1 MCIQSSY
8 AVKNESNIYEFSL
21 GDCVLSFLQ
30 DTAVKRA
37 SYVRC
42 VASLLSKCSM
52 NTKIKSKSYGPVIL
66 FVLKDIQSVAG
77 SGKYRSNIEF
87 SYLVLEEMHGDL

>member
-1 MCIQSSY
+1 M
-8 AVKNESNIYEFSL
+8 
-21 GDCVLSFLQ
+21 
-30 DTAVKRA
+30 KRA

-52 NTKIKSKSYGPVIL
+52 NTKVKAKSYGPVVL

-77 SGKYRSNIEF
+77 SGQLKTNYTDQMSN
-87 SYLVLEEMHGDL
+87 SLS